1 MFRNLARGSR
11 VLRTN
16 HNVLKRTA
24 TQNANS
30 GADVAPKV
38 ILGLAAAAAI
48 AFGTGD
54 RKSAGQPTATKVQRE
69 GRGLD
74 ISEIEKKVLTPEQI
88 DAQKAVEVVE
98 EPKVTEVI
106 EEPVVEEA
114 AAEVIEEVVEVTEE
128 VTEVVAEEI
137 QETVAEPEVA
147 EVIEEPVAEIVEA
160 VTEVVETVTEVVEEV
175 SEVVEAV
182 AEAVVEA
189 VEDVAPKEEIVE
201 EVVETVTEAVA
212 EIVEE
217 VSSAAE
223 EIVAVVSEVVE
234 AAPEP
239 VVEEVVETPAPVA
252 ETSSCCCK
260 ETPAETTETTE
271 TIVEPSA
278 VEEPV
283 VVEQVAVEP
292 VAAEPVEA
300 EPVVTET
307 AVIEEAPVEISEPVI
322 ETEVVEK
329 VEDSL
334 ISLEASIEQTEELL
348 ANELQSSPE
357 VTEVPLTQ
365 LEPQLETVIETV
377 PEVAENVP
385 ENVTE
390 LIAEPVAEIIAEP
403 TEEAV
408 TESITAVVTE
418 PIVEPVSES
427 EPVAEV
433 VEPVIATDVTNE
445 VSLEAMVEVVSDT
458 IEVVQEVVE
467 EMTPVIEEVT
477 EKVTEVIA
485 ETSETVETIATEI
498 VDVVTEIAENKEEVI
513 KTVVENVPIIADA
526 VETVVETVSETISD
540 AAVEVAETVV
550 EAVAEVVDEV
560 SSVVEEVSTVVETE
574 SAVVVDAVVE
584 TVVDTISEITE
595 SSPEVPEP
603 VVEPSEV
610 DAEVKSGVQTESTTP
625 EVEEV
630 VPAEAV
636 VHEYPEI
643 PPEVPY
649 LIVGGG
655 TAAYAA
661 VRAIRKYDPAA
672 KILIL
677 SSESQAP
684 YNRTPLS
691 KEMWFTN
698 DGNVRNLSYED
709 FRGKERSIFH
719 EKYDFYCTTRELQ
732 AREDY
737 GGTALL
743 LGATLDK
750 LDPNDKVAILTNG
763 SEIKYDKCLL
773 AIGGKPKSLDVIEK
787 SESSIKENVT
797 MFRDVNDFWKL
808 ESLSRRPGDL
818 VIIGSGFLGA
828 ELAYALGERS
838 KENPELKVSQ
848 ICRESGVLGAVLPR
862 HLSDYASE
870 AIEQSGVNVVRNAEI
885 ESVTKNEKIEI
896 NLTDGRKVPADHV
909 VLAVGVD
916 IDTSIAKKSG
926 LEYDPH
932 RGGFIVNSELES
944 RRDVY
949 VAGDAA
955 NFFDIRLGR
964 RRVEHYDHAIV
975 TGRLAGENMTGKRK
989 AYSHQSMFWSDIGS
1003 NIGFEAMGLVDSRLK
1018 SVSVFAQQDNVDVVK
1033 NDDVNKN
1040 KYDKGVVF
1048 YLRNEVIV
1056 GVVTWNIFGKMGV
1069 ARRLIAME
1077 STEKDYAELA
1087 KLFNVNKI

>member
-1 MFRNLARGSR
+1 MG
-11 VLRTN
+11 
-16 HNVLKRTA
+16 
-24 TQNANS
+24 
-30 GADVAPKV
+30 
-38 ILGLAAAAAI
+38 
-48 AFGTGD
+48 
-54 RKSAGQPTATKVQRE
+54 
-69 GRGLD
+69 
-74 ISEIEKKVLTPEQI
+74 
-88 DAQKAVEVVE
+88 
-98 EPKVTEVI
+98 
-106 EEPVVEEA
+106 
-114 AAEVIEEVVEVTEE
+114 
-128 VTEVVAEEI
+128 
-137 QETVAEPEVA
+137 
-147 EVIEEPVAEIVEA
+147 
-160 VTEVVETVTEVVEEV
+160 
-175 SEVVEAV
+175 
-182 AEAVVEA
+182 
-189 VEDVAPKEEIVE
+189 
-201 EVVETVTEAVA
+201 
-212 EIVEE
+212 
-217 VSSAAE
+217 
-223 EIVAVVSEVVE
+223 
-234 AAPEP
+234 
-239 VVEEVVETPAPVA
+239 
-252 ETSSCCCK
+252 
-260 ETPAETTETTE
+260 TETTE
-271 TIVEPSA
+271 TNVEPAA
-278 VEEPV
+278 VEEPAV
-283 VVEQVAVEP
+283 V
-292 VAAEPVEA
+292 EPVEA
-300 EPVVTET
+300 EPVVTEPV
-307 AVIEEAPVEISEPVI
+307 VIEPAVVEEVPVEISESVI

-329 VEDSL
+329 VEEL

-377 PEVAENVP
+377 PEVADI

-390 LIAEPVAEIIAEP
+390 LIAEPLAEIIAEP

-408 TESITAVVTE
+408 VESITEVVTE
-418 PIVEPVSES
+418 PVVEPVSEP

-433 VEPVIATDVTNE
+433 VEPLIATDVTTD

-458 IEVVQEVVE
+458 IEAVQEVVE
-467 EMTPVIEEVT
+467 DMAPVIEEVS

-485 ETSETVETIATEI
+485 ETSEAVETVATEI
-498 VDVVTEIAENKEEVI
+498 VDVVTAIAENKEEVI
-513 KTVVENVPIIADA
+513 ATVVENVPVIADV
-526 VETVVETVSETISD
+526 VETVVETVSETVADAVVEVIEEVSTVVEEVSAVVETESAAVVDAVVENVPVITDVVEIVSESVAD
-540 AAVEVAETVV
+540 AAVEIAETVV
-550 EAVAEVVDEV
+550 EAVK
-560 SSVVEEVSTVVETE
+560 EVSTVVETE
-574 SAVVVDAVVE
+574 STAVVDAVVE
-584 TVVDTISEITE
+584 TVVDTISETTE
-595 SSPEVPEP
+595 NSSELPEP
-603 VVEPSEV
+603 VVEPSVVPEV
-610 DAEVKSGVQTESTTP
+610 DAEVKSEAQTESTTQ

-630 VPAEAV
+630 VPTEAV
-636 VHEYPEI
+636 VHDYPEI

-773 AIGGKPKSLDVIEK
+773 AIGGKPKSLDVIAK

-838 KENPELKVSQ
+838 KENSELKVSQ

>member
-38 ILGLAAAAAI
+38 ILGLAAATAI

-74 ISEIEKKVLTPEQI
+74 ISEVEKKVLTPELI

-98 EPKVTEVI
+98 ESKVAE
-106 EEPVVEEA
+106 EEPVVEEPVVEEPV
-114 AAEVIEEVVEVTEE
+114 AEEPVAEEPVAEEPVADVAEEVVEVAEE
-128 VTEVVAEEI
+128 VAEATEVVVEEI
-137 QETVAEPEVA
+137 QETV
-147 EVIEEPVAEIVEA
+147 EEVAEIVEA
-160 VTEVVETVTEVVEEV
+160 VTEVVEEVVEEV
-175 SEVVEAV
+175 TEVI
-182 AEAVVEA
+182 EAVVEA

-201 EVVETVTEAVA
+201 KVVETVTEAVA

-217 VSSAAE
+217 VSSSAE
-223 EIVAVVSEVVE
+223 EIVAVVNEVVE
-234 AAPEP
+234 AAPEE
-239 VVEEVVETPAPVA
+239 VVEDVVETPPPVA
-252 ETSSCCCK
+252 ENSSCCCK
-260 ETPAETTETTE
+260 ETTTATTETTE
-271 TIVEPSA
+271 TAIVEPAA
-278 VEEPV
+278 VEEPAIV
-283 VVEQVAVEP
+283 EEQAVVEPVAVEP
-292 VAAEPVEA
+292 V
-300 EPVVTET
+300 VTEPET
-307 AVIEEAPVEISEPVI
+307 VIEEAPVEISEPVI
-322 ETEVVEK
+322 EIEVVEK
-329 VEDSL
+329 VE

-377 PEVAENVP
+377 PAENAIENVS

-390 LIAEPVAEIIAEP
+390 LIAEPVAEITAEP
-403 TEEAV
+403 LTTADAV
-408 TESITAVVTE
+408 VESITEVVTE
-418 PIVEPVSES
+418 PIAEPVSEP
-427 EPVAEV
+427 EPAAEV
-433 VEPVIATDVTNE
+433 AEPVIATEVTNE

-467 EMTPVIEEVT
+467 EIAPVIE

-485 ETSETVETIATEI
+485 ETSEVVETIATEI

-513 KTVVENVPIIADA
+513 ATVVENVPVIADVVET
-526 VETVVETVSETISD
+526 VETVVETVSETVAD
-540 AAVEVAETVV
+540 VVVEVAETVV
-550 EAVAEVVDEV
+550 EAVAEVVEEV
-560 SSVVEEVSTVVETE
+560 SSAAEEVSAVVETE
-574 SAVVVDAVVE
+574 SVAVVDATVE
-584 TVVDTISEITE
+584 TVVDTISEITYN
-595 SSPEVPEP
+595 SPSEP
-603 VVEPSEV
+603 V
-610 DAEVKSGVQTESTTP
+610 AEAQVESTAE
-625 EVEEV
+625 EVAQEV
-630 VPAEAV
+630 VPTEAV
-636 VHEYPEI
+636 VHDYPEI

-885 ESVTKNEKIEI
+885 ESVSKNEKIEI
-896 NLTDGRKVPADHV
+896 NLTDGRTVPADHV

-1048 YLRNEVIV
+1048 YLRNEMIV

>member
-1 MFRNLARGSR
+1 MGN
-11 VLRTN
+11 
-16 HNVLKRTA
+16 
-24 TQNANS
+24 
-30 GADVAPKV
+30 
-38 ILGLAAAAAI
+38 
-48 AFGTGD
+48 

-69 GRGLD
+69 GKGLD
-74 ISEIEKKVLTPEQI
+74 ISEIEKKVLTPEMI

-98 EPKVTEVI
+98 ELAVEVI
-106 EEPVVEEA
+106 EEPAVEVAEEPIIEEAGVEAVEEVTEA
-114 AAEVIEEVVEVTEE
+114 VAEEIVEVIEETVETVEAVVG
-128 VTEVVAEEI
+128 EI
-137 QETVAEPEVA
+137 QETVEEVA
-147 EVIEEPVAEIVEA
+147 EVVEA
-160 VTEVVETVTEVVEEV
+160 VTEVVEEVVEEV
-175 SEVVEAV
+175 SEVVETV
-182 AEAVVEA
+182 AEVVTEA
-189 VEDVAPKEEIVE
+189 VEEVTSTEEIVE

-217 VSSAAE
+217 VTSTAE
-223 EIVAVVSEVVE
+223 EVVAVVSEVVE
-234 AAPEP
+234 AAPKA
-239 VVEEVVETPAPVA
+239 VVEEVVETVTEVETAPPVA
-252 ETSSCCCK
+252 ESHSCCHAK
-260 ETPAETTETTE
+260 PAADTTETTE
-271 TIVEPSA
+271 TVVEPA
-278 VEEPV
+278 VEEPG
-283 VVEQVAVEP
+283 AV
-292 VAAEPVEA
+292 EPVEA
-300 EPVVTET
+300 EPVVTAT
-307 AVIEEAPVEISEPVI
+307 EEPIVTEQVEPAVEIAEQPVV

-329 VEDSL
+329 VEEL
-334 ISLEASIEQTEELL
+334 ISLEASVEQTEEVL
-348 ANELQSSPE
+348 ANELQSDPE
-357 VTEVPLTQ
+357 VTQVPLTQ
-365 LEPQLETVIETV
+365 LEPQLESVTEVIT
-377 PEVAENVP
+377 

-390 LIAEPVAEIIAEP
+390 RA
-403 TEEAV
+403 
-408 TESITAVVTE
+408 
-418 PIVEPVSES
+418 
-427 EPVAEV
+427 AEV
-433 VEPVIATDVTNE
+433 SEPVIAVEETVTNE
-445 VSLEAMVEVVSDT
+445 VSLEAMVETVSET
-458 IEVVQEVVE
+458 IEAVQEVVE
-467 EMTPVIEEVT
+467 ELAPVIE

-485 ETSETVETIATEI
+485 ETTEVVEAIAAEI
-498 VDVVTEIAENKEEVI
+498 VDVVAENNEEVI
-513 KTVVENVPIIADA
+513 ATIVESAPVIADA
-526 VETVVETVSETISD
+526 VETVVESVSETVVE
-540 AAVEVAETVV
+540 AVVEVAETV
-550 EAVAEVVDEV
+550 AE
-560 SSVVEEVSTVVETE
+560 VVEEVSTVVETE
-574 SAVVVDAVVE
+574 SAAVVEAVVE
-584 TVVDTISEITE
+584 TVADTIA
-595 SSPEVPEP
+595 EVAEP
-603 VVEPSEV
+603 VVEPTVVPE
-610 DAEVKSGVQTESTTP
+610 AEAGVKSEAQ

-630 VPAEAV
+630 IPTEAV
-636 VHEYPEI
+636 VHDYPEI

-691 KEMWFTN
+691 KEMWFTT

-955 NFFDIRLGR
+955 NFYDIRLGR

-1018 SVSVFAQQDNVDVVK
+1018 SVSVFAQQDNVDVVQ
-1033 NDDVNKN
+1033 NDGVNKN

>member
-38 ILGLAAAAAI
+38 ILGLAAATAI

-74 ISEIEKKVLTPEQI
+74 ISEIEKKVLTPELI

-98 EPKVTEVI
+98 EPNVAEEEPIV
-106 EEPVVEEA
+106 EEPVAHVS
-114 AAEVIEEVVEVTEE
+114 EEVVEEVAEE
-128 VTEVVAEEI
+128 VAEAAEVVVEEI
-137 QETVAEPEVA
+137 QETV
-147 EVIEEPVAEIVEA
+147 EEVAEIVEA
-160 VTEVVETVTEVVEEV
+160 VTEVVEEVVEEV
-175 SEVVEAV
+175 TEVI
-182 AEAVVEA
+182 EAVVEA

-201 EVVETVTEAVA
+201 DIVETVTEAVA

-217 VSSAAE
+217 VSSSAE
-223 EIVAVVSEVVE
+223 EIVAVVNEVVE
-234 AAPEP
+234 AAPEE
-239 VVEEVVETPAPVA
+239 VVEDVVETPAPVA
-252 ETSSCCCK
+252 ENSSCCCK
-260 ETPAETTETTE
+260 ETTTATTETTE
-271 TIVEPSA
+271 TAIVEPAA
-278 VEEPV
+278 VEEPA
-283 VVEQVAVEP
+283 VVEEQAVVEPVAVEP
-292 VAAEPVEA
+292 V
-300 EPVVTET
+300 VTEPEP
-307 AVIEEAPVEISEPVI
+307 VIEEAPVEISEPVI

-329 VEDSL
+329 VE

-377 PEVAENVP
+377 PAENIIENAS

-390 LIAEPVAEIIAEP
+390 LIAEPVAEITAEP
-403 TEEAV
+403 PITADAV
-408 TESITAVVTE
+408 VESITEVVTE
-418 PIVEPVSES
+418 PIAEPVSEP

-433 VEPVIATDVTNE
+433 AEPVIATEVTNE

-467 EMTPVIEEVT
+467 EIAPVIE

-485 ETSETVETIATEI
+485 ETSEVVETIATEI

-513 KTVVENVPIIADA
+513 ATVVENVPVIADV
-526 VETVVETVSETISD
+526 VETVVETVSETVAD
-540 AAVEVAETVV
+540 VAVEVTETVV
-550 EAVAEVVDEV
+550 EAVAEVVEEV
-560 SSVVEEVSTVVETE
+560 SSAAEEVSAVVETE
-574 SAVVVDAVVE
+574 SVAVVDAIVE
-584 TVVDTISEITE
+584 TVVDTISETTDN
-595 SSPEVPEP
+595 SPSEP
-603 VVEPSEV
+603 V
-610 DAEVKSGVQTESTTP
+610 AEAQVESTAE
-625 EVEEV
+625 EVAQEV
-630 VPAEAV
+630 VPTEAV
-636 VHEYPEI
+636 VHDYPEI

-885 ESVTKNEKIEI
+885 ESVSKNEKIEI
-896 NLTDGRKVPADHV
+896 NLTDGRSVPADHV